1 MNKECEDL
9 INEITASI
17 CKEENVFNALD
28 NLFNALDNL
37 KYIVDSVRRKTI
49 NERFTKVYL
58 INGNPSETRKEI
70 TDKYK
75 FRCTWEG
82 TPGTCGII
90 TVYVPKDKCTKALL
104 NEFKEYDKQLGASC
118 NNDPCRTYTTID

>member
-28 NLFNALDNL
+28 KLE
-37 KYIVDSVRRKTI
+37 YIVDSVRHKIINVI

-58 INGNPSETRKEI
+58 INGSPSETRQEI
-70 TDKYK
+70 TSKYN
-75 FRCTWEG
+75 FRCSWEG
-82 TPGTCGII
+82 TSGTCGII

-104 NEFKEYDKQLGASC
+104 NDFKKYDKQLGANCS
-118 NNDPCRTYTTID
+118 NDPCRTYPTID

>member
-1 MNKECEDL
+1 MNKECKDL
-9 INEITASI
+9 INEITATI

-28 NLFNALDNL
+28 NLE
-37 KYIVDSVRRKTI
+37 YIVDSVRHKII

-58 INGNPSETRKEI
+58 INGSPNDVRQEI
-70 TDKYK
+70 TNKYN
-75 FRCTWEG
+75 FRCSWEG

-104 NEFKEYDKQLGASC
+104 NDFKKYDKQLGANCS
-118 NNDPCRTYTTID
+118 NDLCRTYPTID

>member
-1 MNKECEDL
+1 MNKVCEDL

-28 NLFNALDNL
+28 NLE
-37 KYIVDSVRRKTI
+37 YIVDSVRHKII

-58 INGNPSETRKEI
+58 INGSPNNVRQEI
-70 TDKYK
+70 TSKYN
-75 FRCTWEG
+75 FRCSWKG

-104 NEFKEYDKQLGASC
+104 NDFKKYDKQLGASGS
-118 NNDPCRTYTTID
+118 NDPCRTYPTID